1 MMGGGMMGGMMGGG
15 MMGGGMMGP
24 SQGEELNLARFTVSP
39 GACARAVTIKLPEP
53 EPAASK
59 GKHELRTQL
68 AFRQMRGFL
77 NGRSFDTNDPMAVA
91 HDEWLPVGEP
101 TVWTFSNDGPGMA
114 MPHPIHIHGV
124 RFRVI
129 ERSSGSAP
137 ADLREGLIDA
147 GFKDTF
153 GIFSGERVRVRV
165 TPGVPGL
172 FMYHCH
178 NLEHEDGGMMRNCMF
193 RT

>member
-1 MMGGGMMGGMMGGG
+1 MMGGGMMGGMMG
-15 MMGGGMMGP
+15 P
-24 SQGEELNLARFTVSP
+24 SQGEELHVARFTVSP
-39 GACARAVTIKLPEP
+39 GARVRAANIRLPEP
-53 EPAASK
+53 ETAAGD

-77 NGRSFDTNDPMAVA
+77 NGRSFDTIDPMAVA
-91 HDEWLPVGEP
+91 QDEWLPVGKP

-129 ERSSGSAP
+129 ERSPGSVP

-147 GFKDTF
+147 GYKDTV
-153 GIFSGERVRVRV
+153 GIFSGERVRVLV
-165 TPGVPGL
+165 TPSVPGL

-178 NLEHEDGGMMRNCMF
+178 NLEHEDGGMMLNLKVA
-193 RT
+193 T